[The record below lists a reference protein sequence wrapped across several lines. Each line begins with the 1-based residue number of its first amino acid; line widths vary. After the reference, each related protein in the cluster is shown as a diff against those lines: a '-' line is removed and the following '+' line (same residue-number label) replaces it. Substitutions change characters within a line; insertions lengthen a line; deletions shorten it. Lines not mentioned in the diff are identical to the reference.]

1 MNRIKELRNQRKI
14 SQLKLA
20 KELNV
25 HQTAVSQW
33 EQNRTS
39 PDSQLLPD
47 IAAYFGVS
55 VDYLLGIDDDKKPVK
70 KSIKAP
76 VLGYVAAGIPIEAIE
91 DIVDYEE
98 LDAGQFNP
106 NYEYFGLKIQG
117 DSMMPRMHDGD
128 VVIVQKQS
136 DVESGD
142 VAIVC
147 INGDKATCK
156 QIKKHTNGITL
167 IPYNT
172 AYEPMFFTEQEV
184 HDKPITVLGK
194 VVELRG
200 KF

>member
-1 MNRIKELRNQRKI
+1 MNRIIELRTQRKI

-47 IAAYFGVS
+47 IASYFGVS
-55 VDYLLGIDDDKKPVK
+55 IDYLLGIDDDNKPAKKN
-70 KSIKAP
+70 IKAP

-98 LDAGQFNP
+98 LDAGQFNS

-128 VVIVQKQS
+128 VVIVQKQP

-156 QIKKHTNGITL
+156 QLKKHTNGITL

-172 AYEPMFFTEQEV
+172 AYEPMFFTNDEV
-184 HDKPITVLGK
+184 RDKPITVLGK

-200 KF
+200 KL

>member
-1 MNRIKELRNQRKI
+1 MNRIKELRTQRKI

-39 PDSQLLPD
+39 PDSQLLPE
-47 IAAYFGVS
+47 IASYFGVS
-55 VDYLLGIDDDKKPVK
+55 VDYLLGIDDDDKPVK

-98 LDAGQFNP
+98 LDTGQFNS

-128 VVIVQKQS
+128 VVIVQKQP

-156 QIKKHTNGITL
+156 QLKKHANGITL
-167 IPYNT
+167 IPYNS
-172 AYEPMFFTEQEV
+172 AYEPMFFTNDEV
-184 HDKPITVLGK
+184 RDKPITVLGK